1 MFVTV
6 LCSSSVMKCCC
17 CCITLVAVLVG
28 LADAQLNVVNFGN
41 GIVYRRYATAD
52 TFLERR
58 GSNYNYYDFL
68 IVSKHP
74 GYLKKR
80 SLVILKT
87 MCPQHAILHML
98 KCILTIGMPTK
109 QVSIVYN
116 MSATNMHMMT
126 TSRIQ
131 FQGFFFDICIFTTHR
146 SLSSLV
152 DYKFTKSIKIGL
164 KLKLLKKIGFQECLG
179 VHRT

>member
-116 MSATNMHMMT
+116 M
-126 TSRIQ
+126 
-131 FQGFFFDICIFTTHR
+131 C
-146 SLSSLV
+146 LSSLV